1 MEKALMEKIGCL
13 AVSPARAATLIGV
26 SRSKFYEL
34 LNVEI
39 PSRKCGS
46 RTLVLVSDIE
56 KYLGALPHPRSKQ
69 KRPSVRAPGRVLTP
83 ERMQKI

>member
-1 MEKALMEKIGCL
+1 MEKIGVL
-13 AVSPARAATLIGV
+13 AVSPARAATMIGV
-26 SRSKFYEL
+26 SRSKFYGL

-56 KYLGALPHPRSKQ
+56 RYLGGLPPSEKQ
-69 KRPSVRAPGRVLTP
+69 TEMAQR
-83 ERMQKI
+83 

>member
-1 MEKALMEKIGCL
+1 
-13 AVSPARAATLIGV
+13 VSPARAATMIGV
-26 SRSKFYEL
+26 SRSKFYRL

-56 KYLGALPHPRSKQ
+56 RYLGALP
-69 KRPSVRAPGRVLTP
+69 PSEEQTEKAQR
-83 ERMQKI
+83 